1 MIEEK
6 KVEHIE
12 LFYDLIFVF
21 CISKLTAMLEPMTEH
36 FDDFSLLPV
45 YLMLFVILL
54 QIWIMTTFLMNR
66 YGYRHATDYLC
77 IFINM
82 FFLFFMADG
91 IREDWSADSFLRFHV
106 AWALIMLNMA
116 LQFGYKL
123 HRHECMDDLDDRIIK
138 RYMTILL
145 TEGALAAICVPV
157 FLYTG
162 IALTIVPILAGAA
175 LTAASARLFGKRPV
189 HFDHLA
195 ERISLLVV
203 VTFGEMVVGIAGY
216 FTIEAEPYYGMMVFL
231 VVFGL
236 FLIYVFDYYNY
247 LDRETRTSGI
257 GFTLLNIP
265 LIFGA
270 NNITMALEAML
281 TSEAATLPKTLYL
294 VISMFV
300 YMAGFWGLAVY
311 HKPEFQFKN
320 AKKPWLGYSIIG
332 VFVAGCALM
341 LALHDQPAVS
351 AALTVAMVFGILLLI
366 WRFFKANAKE
376 QRVAAFCEWRPP
388 VQD

>member
-1 MIEEK
+1 MGEK

-21 CISKLTAMLEPMTEH
+21 CISKLTRLLEPMTEH
-36 FDDFSLLPV
+36 FDDFTLLPT
-45 YLMLFVILL
+45 YLLLFMILL
-54 QIWIMTTFLMNR
+54 QIWILTTFLMNR

-91 IREDWSADSFLRFHV
+91 IRTDWSADSFLRFHV

-123 HRHECMDDLDDRIIK
+123 HRHECMDALDDRIIK
-138 RYMTILL
+138 RYMAILL
-145 TEGALAAICVPV
+145 TEGGLAALCIPV
-157 FLYTG
+157 FLITG
-162 IALTIVPILAGAA
+162 KAATLVPLAVGILLIARSAG
-175 LTAASARLFGKRPV
+175 LFGKRPV
-189 HFDHLA
+189 HFDHLT

-203 VTFGEMVVGIAGY
+203 ITFGEMVVGITGY
-216 FTIEAEPYYGMMVFL
+216 FTTSSKPFYGMMVFL

-247 LDRETRTSGI
+247 LDRERRTAGI
-257 GFTLLNIP
+257 GFTLLNVP

-281 TSEAATLPKTLYL
+281 TSDAGTWPKTLYL
-294 VISMFV
+294 VISMLV
-300 YMAGFWGLAVY
+300 YMLGFWGLIIY
-311 HKPEFQFKN
+311 HKEEFRKDVN
-320 AKKPWLGYSIIG
+320 KRWLGLSIPG
-332 VFVAGCALM
+332 VFFLFCALI
-341 LALHDQPAVS
+341 LALHAEPAAG
-351 AALTVAMVFGILLLI
+351 AALTVVMVYLILLLI

-376 QRVAAFCEWRPP
+376 QRIAAFCEWRPP
-388 VQD
+388 YQE

>member
-1 MIEEK
+1 MGEK

-21 CISKLTAMLEPMTEH
+21 CISKLTAFLEPMTER
-36 FDDFSLLPV
+36 FDDFSPLPYYLL
-45 YLMLFVILL
+45 MFMILL
-54 QIWIMTTFLMNR
+54 QIWILTTFLMNR
-66 YGYRHATDYLC
+66 YGYRHATDYAC

-91 IREDWSADSFLRFHV
+91 IREDWTNDTFLRFHV
-106 AWALIMLNMA
+106 AWALIMLNLA

-123 HRHECMDDLDDRIIK
+123 HRHECMDKLDEKIIK
-138 RYMTILL
+138 RYMAILL
-145 TEGALAAICVPV
+145 TEGTLAALCIPV
-157 FLYTG
+157 FLSTG
-162 IALTIVPILAGAA
+162 KLLAIIPLAVGIGLVAW
-175 LTAASARLFGKRPV
+175 SAPLFGKRPV

-203 VTFGEMVVGIAGY
+203 ITFGEMVVGITGY
-216 FTIEAEPYYGMMVFL
+216 FTTSSKPFFGMMVFL

-247 LDRETRTSGI
+247 LDREIKTSGI
-257 GFTLLNIP
+257 GYTLLNIP

-281 TSEAATLPKTLYL
+281 TSEAGTLPKTVYL
-294 VISMFV
+294 VISMLI
-300 YMAGFWGLAVY
+300 YMAGLWGLAAY

-332 VFVAGCALM
+332 VFALGCALM
-341 LALHDQPAVS
+341 LVLHDRPAIG
-351 AALTVAMVFGILLLI
+351 AAITVVMVFGILLLI

-388 VQD
+388 YQE